1 VGFPTSQKSVGPAS
15 GKRNS
20 SSALS
25 QHVILGPSTKAMG
38 YCIVW
43 ELGKEIVH
51 TLKERER
58 ERVLKVVGVGA
69 CDNRW

>member
-1 VGFPTSQKSVGPAS
+1 
-15 GKRNS
+15 
-20 SSALS
+20 
-25 QHVILGPSTKAMG
+25 MG

-43 ELGKEIVH
+43 ELGEEIVH

-58 ERVLKVVGVGA
+58 ERVLKVVGVDA

>member
-1 VGFPTSQKSVGPAS
+1 MGFPTSQKSVGPAL

-25 QHVILGPSTKAMG
+25 QHVILGPSTKVMG
-38 YCIVW
+38 YCIIVW

-58 ERVLKVVGVGA
+58 VLKVVGVGA

>member
-1 VGFPTSQKSVGPAS
+1 MGFPTSQKLVGPAS

-58 ERVLKVVGVGA
+58 VLKVVGVGA